1 MYHQCLPLVL
11 ISAAHREKG
20 FKITCKGKQWG
31 DEAINGEKGPRRSGQ
46 GKACWYDNTEEVEP
60 KSPSVYCLALTEIKW
75 GTFPIFNQKRRQT
88 VNSSSGGEADCPPDS
103 EM

>member
-1 MYHQCLPLVL
+1 MKLLMERKVP
-11 ISAAHREKG
+11 
-20 FKITCKGKQWG
+20 G
-31 DEAINGEKGPRRSGQ
+31 DLGRAKHAG
-46 GKACWYDNTEEVEP
+46 YDNTEEVEP
-60 KSPSVYCLALTEIKW
+60 KSPSVYCLALTEMKW